1 MSFFIS
7 EQNTLVNM
15 KDKEK
20 RLRESAIKSD
30 KLVEQLEKALAESM
44 IEVAHLKE
52 VSIYLPPSLHL
63 SVYMCVYNTYGV
75 GGEEVGCLI
84 TV

>member
-1 MSFFIS
+1 
-7 EQNTLVNM
+7 M
-15 KDKEK
+15 KEKEK

-52 VSIYLPPSLHL
+52 VSFICLWTVSLL
-63 SVYMCVYNTYGV
+63 CRSVFYRIFNGFEDV
-75 GGEEVGCLI
+75 
-84 TV
+84 